1 MKRQWFLDS
10 FGAPVADIRAKL
22 IEEAWFGRRVS
33 EPFQSK
39 DLGWMREEQSPRAH
53 NAELN
58 PYRSP
63 DHARD
68 QNRGVDLDR

>member
-33 EPFQSK
+33 EPLQSK
-39 DLGWMREEQSPRAH
+39 DWGWLREEHQPHGHSAD
-53 NAELN
+53 L
-58 PYRSP
+58 SP
-63 DHARD
+63 DRTPHPTRD
-68 QNRGVDLDR
+68 AERGVDLHR